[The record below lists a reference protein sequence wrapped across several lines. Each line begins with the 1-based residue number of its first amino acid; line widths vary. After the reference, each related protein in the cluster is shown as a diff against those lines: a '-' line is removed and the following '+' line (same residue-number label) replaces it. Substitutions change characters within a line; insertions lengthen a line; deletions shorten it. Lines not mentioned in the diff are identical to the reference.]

1 MTEEN
6 EISKEIVD
14 VCFKIHQNL
23 GPGLYESVYEE
34 LISYE
39 LEKRNF
45 ICERQLDVKLVHE
58 NLIFE
63 KAFRTDLLINKLVLI
78 EVKSV
83 EELKSLHYKQV
94 LTYLKL
100 MDLKLGLLVNFNVPL
115 IKLGIHRIVNNL

>member
-1 MTEEN
+1 MTEN

-14 VCFKIHQNL
+14 VCFKIHQKF

-34 LISYE
+34 LIDYE
-39 LEKRNF
+39 LKKRNL
-45 ICERQLDVKLVHE
+45 ICERQLEVKLIHE

-63 KAFRTDLLINKLVLI
+63 KAFRTDLLINKKVLI

-83 EELKSLHYKQV
+83 EELKNLHYKQV

-100 MDLKLGLLVNFNVPL
+100 MELKLGLLVNFNVPL